1 MRVIIGLKLVGL
13 NRFILSKEL
22 FGPLEAATWKFL
34 YFLFI
39 WAKSRRVRI
48 SCLQRHNSLMP
59 KQLCSFSSVTI
70 YRSVSFPSLLIRA
83 SISAV
88 RNMFACIYIYP
99 KKMWTHNA
107 IYRHHDLRLYWFG
120 RLLVQPSD
128 MMRTEKVLCLEY
140 HGLPVPCASPVAA
153 TGLRGSL
160 TIEF

>member
-13 NRFILSKEL
+13 NCFILSKEL

-88 RNMFACIYIYP
+88 RNMFACIYIYYP
-99 KKMWTHNA
+99 KKCEPITPSIDTTTFDCIGLADFWYSQA
-107 IYRHHDLRLYWFG
+107 IWWGPRRYCAWNTM
-120 RLLVQPSD
+120 VC
-128 MMRTEKVLCLEY
+128 LCLV
-140 HGLPVPCASPVAA
+140 LVPSPPPGCGVH
-153 TGLRGSL
+153 SQ
-160 TIEF
+160 